1 MFVTF
6 KMVFV
11 YVTLGTLA
19 GIIGIPYSLIVGNV
33 ELLYRVVV
41 RGIVPLGL
49 RAGGIRVEVSGLQNI
64 PPGVSCIFLSNH
76 VSNLDPPVLLPVLPG
91 RCSVLLK
98 KGLMRIP
105 LLGTAMR
112 MAQFVPVERGQRRE
126 AAEASVAAAE
136 AALRSGLHVLF
147 FAEGTRSEDG
157 RLGGFKR
164 GPFYLAMDTGAPIV
178 PIAIS
183 GTEKMM
189 RKHSAKVTPGVAKV
203 QILPVIDPA
212 EYSTRDELMHAAR
225 AAIAAALPEEMR
237 PKEQGT
243 GEAAI

>member
-6 KMVFV
+6 KIVFV

-19 GIIGIPYSLIVGNV
+19 GIIGIPYSLVVGNIK
-33 ELLYRVVV
+33 LLYRVVV

-49 RAGGIRVEVSGLQNI
+49 RTGGIRVVVSGLEHI
-64 PPGVSCIFLSNH
+64 PAGMSCIFLANH

-91 RCSVLLK
+91 QCSVLLK
-98 KGLMRIP
+98 KGLMWIP

-112 MAQFVPVERGQRRE
+112 MAKFVPVGRANQRE
-126 AAEASVAAAE
+126 AAQASVAAAE

-157 RLGGFKR
+157 RLATFKR

-189 RKHSAKVTPGVAKV
+189 RKHSAAITPGVARV
-203 QILPVIDPA
+203 QILPAIDPA
-212 EYSTRDELMHAAR
+212 GYATRDELMHAAH

-237 PKEQGT
+237 PKD
-243 GEAAI
+243 